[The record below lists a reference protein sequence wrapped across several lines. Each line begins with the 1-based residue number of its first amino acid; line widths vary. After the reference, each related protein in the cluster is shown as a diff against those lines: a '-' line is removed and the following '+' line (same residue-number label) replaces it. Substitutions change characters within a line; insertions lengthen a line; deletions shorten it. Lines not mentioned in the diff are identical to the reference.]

1 MKCDA
6 IISMSGPLDDEV
18 ERCGCGC
25 RAVQFIL
32 FSQGKLSC
40 RCEEHQLQTQF
51 KDVRR
56 LTEEEALVHS
66 TMDE

>member
-6 IISMSGPLDDEV
+6 IVTLSGPLDDEV
-18 ERCGCGC
+18 ERCGC

-32 FSQGKLSC
+32 FSRGKLFC